1 VKTLFPNP
9 ATNEIYLVL
18 DKVDEKTE
26 YWITDVVGKSI
37 KPIADLRGNIVVFKI
52 ESLFPGSYILQCESK
67 GLHKSYPFIKK

>member
-1 VKTLFPNP
+1 MKPLFPNP

-18 DKVDEKTE
+18 DKDDEKID
-26 YWITDVVGKSI
+26 YWIIDATGKGI
-37 KPIADLRGNIVVFKI
+37 KPIVDRRGNIFIFRI